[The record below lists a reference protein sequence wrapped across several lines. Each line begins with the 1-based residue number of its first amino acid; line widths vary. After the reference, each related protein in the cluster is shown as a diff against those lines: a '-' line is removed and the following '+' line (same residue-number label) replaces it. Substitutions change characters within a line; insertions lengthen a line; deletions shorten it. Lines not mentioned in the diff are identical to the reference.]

1 MADSKIETFK
11 NFLLKEGDSALLNAK
26 YMDMSAEDVIEAYIL
41 AGLPQPI
48 LILQN
53 TWLPRSISDHGWG
66 NGYVKI
72 VPGHKYHGKNYDD
85 IDVMVSGGL
94 TFSEEIKDDK
104 TFPDGYWVG
113 FDTAHY
119 NDTLMKWP
127 KEEVY
132 KETLRLFSQIYH
144 LS

>member
-1 MADSKIETFK
+1 MADSNIETFK
-11 NFLLKEGDSALLNAK
+11 NFLLEEGDSALLNAK
-26 YMDMSAEDVIEAYIL
+26 YMAMSAEDVIEAYIL

-48 LILQN
+48 LIVEN
-53 TWLPRSISDHGWG
+53 TWLSRDISDHGWG

-72 VPGHKYHGKNYDD
+72 VPGHKYHGKNYDE
-85 IDVMVSGGL
+85 IDVMVNGGL
-94 TFSEEIKDDK
+94 TFSEEIKDSEV
-104 TFPDGYWVG
+104 FSDGYWVG

-119 NDTLMKWP
+119 KDTMEIWP

>member
-1 MADSKIETFK
+1 MSKTNIESFK
-11 NFLLKEGDSALLNAK
+11 KHLLKKGDAALMDAK
-26 YMDMSAEDVIEAYIL
+26 YFSLSAEDVVETYNLLDLPPPVIIIE
-41 AGLPQPI
+41 
-48 LILQN
+48 N
-53 TWLPRSISDHGWG
+53 TWLPRDMSDHGWG

-72 VPGHKYHGKNYDD
+72 VPGHEYHGKNYDD
-85 IDVMVSGGL
+85 IDVIAHGGL
-94 TFSEEIKDDK
+94 TFSEQIKDDDV
-104 TFPDGYWVG
+104 FPDGYWVG

-132 KETLRLFSQIYH
+132 KETLDLLRQIYG

>member
-26 YMDMSAEDVIEAYIL
+26 YMDMSAEDVVEAYIL

-53 TWLPRSISDHGWG
+53 TWTGSYFDHGWG

-72 VPGHKYHGKNYDD
+72 VPGHKYHGKGYDD
-85 IDVMVSGGL
+85 IDVMVNGGL
-94 TFSEEIKDDK
+94 TFSEEMKDDE
-104 TFPDGYWVG
+104 TFSDGYWVG

-119 NDTLMKWP
+119 NDSLMKWP